1 MSESFEINAELRS
14 DSGKGASRRLRLQGK
29 LPAIVY
35 GGGKDPVSLMLDQN
49 EMGLHLQHEA
59 FYSHLLTLK
68 IDGKKQKAIMR
79 DIQRH
84 PAKDMIMHIDFLR
97 VSATETIN
105 MHVPLHFLNADI
117 AIGVKQQGGVV
128 SHLMSDVEISC
139 KANALPEYIEVDLT
153 DLEAGSAIHMS
164 EIKMPAGIKLAGL
177 AHGDQAVVNIHMP
190 RGISEADEADA
201 AEEGGEGGEEAAS
214 EGEGSES

>member
-1 MSESFEINAELRS
+1 MSENFEINAEVRS
-14 DSGKGASRRLRLQGK
+14 DSGKGASRRLRHEGK

-35 GGGKDPVSLMLDQN
+35 GGGEDPVSLTLDQN
-49 EMGLHLQHEA
+49 EMLLHLQHEA

-68 IDGKKQKAIMR
+68 IGSKKQKAIMR

-105 MHVPLHFLNADI
+105 MHVPLHFINEDI
-117 AIGVKQQGGVV
+117 APGVKQQGGVI
-128 SHLMSDVEISC
+128 SHLMADVEVSC
-139 KANALPEYIEVDLT
+139 KASKLPEYIEVDLA
-153 DLEAGSAIHMS
+153 DLEAGHAIHMS
-164 EIKMPAGIKLAGL
+164 EIKMPAGVTLAGL
-177 AHGDQAVVNIHMP
+177 AHGDQAVVNIHIP
-190 RGISEADEADA
+190 RGGADVDESEAEA
-201 AEEGGEGGEEAAS
+201 GGEGEEAAS

>member
-1 MSESFEINAELRS
+1 MSENFEINAELRS
-14 DSGKGASRRLRLQGK
+14 DSGKGASRRLRHEGRF
-29 LPAIVY
+29 PAIVY
-35 GGGKDPVSLMLDQN
+35 GGGGDPVSLTLDQN

-68 IDGKKQKAIMR
+68 IGSKKQKAIMR

-84 PAKDMIMHIDFLR
+84 PAKDQIMHIDFLR
-97 VSATETIN
+97 VSASETIS
-105 MHVPLHFLNADI
+105 MHIPLHFLNEDI

-128 SHLMSDVEISC
+128 SHLMSDVEVSC
-139 KANALPEYIEVDLT
+139 KASNLPEYIEVDLT

-164 EIKMPAGIKLAGL
+164 EIKMPSGITLAGL

-190 RGISEADEADA
+190 RGISEEAEDDA
-201 AEEGGEGGEEAAS
+201 APEEGGEEAAS

>member
-1 MSESFEINAELRS
+1 MSENFEINAELRS
-14 DSGKGASRRLRLQGK
+14 DSGKGASRRLRLEGK

-35 GGGKDPVSLMLDQN
+35 GGGKDSVSLTLDQN

-68 IDGKKQKAIMR
+68 IGGKKQKAIMR

-84 PAKDMIMHIDFLR
+84 PAKDQIMHIDFLR

-105 MHVPLHFLNADI
+105 MHVPLHFLNEDI
-117 AIGVKQQGGVV
+117 ATGVKEQGGVI
-128 SHLMSDVEISC
+128 SHLMTDVEISC
-139 KANALPEYIEVDLT
+139 KANALPEYIEIDLA
-153 DLEAGSAIHMS
+153 DLEAGNSIHMS
-164 EIKMPAGIKLAGL
+164 EIKMPSGITLAGL

-190 RGISEADEADA
+190 RGISEE
-201 AEEGGEGGEEAAS
+201 AEEEAPAEGGEEAAG

>member
-14 DSGKGASRRLRLQGK
+14 DSGKGASRRLRHEGK

-35 GGGKDPVSLMLDQN
+35 GGGKESVSLTLDQN
-49 EMGLHLQHEA
+49 EMGLHLKHEA

-97 VSATETIN
+97 VSASETIQ
-105 MHVPLHFLNADI
+105 MHIPLHFLNEDI

-128 SHLMSDVEISC
+128 SHLMSDVEVSC
-139 KANALPEYIEVDLT
+139 KASNLPEYIEIDLV

-164 EIKMPAGIKLAGL
+164 EIKMPKGITLAGL

-190 RGISEADEADA
+190 RGISEEEE
-201 AEEGGEGGEEAAS
+201 AEETPAEGGEEAAAQ
-214 EGEGSES
+214 GEGSES